1 MSIHP
6 SLRGVD
12 TLSGDR
18 SVFKRIERIQKL
30 VKDGKM
36 SVDDSPF
43 GLPKVRT
50 VFKVK
55 KAKPVVEEG
64 ETPEGE
70 EAEAE
75 GEASAATE

>member
-12 TLSGDR
+12 TLTGDR
-18 SVFKRIERIQKL
+18 SVFTRIERLQKL
-30 VKDGKM
+30 MKEGKI
-36 SVDDSPF
+36 DADASPF

-55 KAKPVVEEG
+55 TAKKKVDDEAK
-64 ETPEGE
+64 EGE
-70 EAEAE
+70 EDEEAKAE
-75 GEASAATE
+75 GDES